1 MKILLAIDHADS
13 AESTVEAV
21 IDQFRSEPSEVLVLH
36 VLQPVEPVPAPEMAQ
51 GYAPELEG
59 EQEPAR
65 ALVEHIANLLRSSGF
80 KADADVQIGD
90 PTMNILDTAA
100 EWNAGLIVLGAHGKR
115 DLQNLLIGSVAQSV
129 ARQAKCSVEIVR
141 KPSAH

>member
-1 MKILLAIDHADS
+1 MKILLAIDHPGS
-13 AESTVEAV
+13 AETTVQAV

-36 VLQPVEPVPAPEMAQ
+36 VLQPVDSEPAPEMAQ

-59 EQEPAR
+59 QQEPAR

-80 KADADVQIGD
+80 KAETDVQIGD
-90 PTMNILDTAA
+90 PILNILNTAA
-100 EWNAGLIVLGAHGKR
+100 SWHADLIVVGDHGKW
-115 DLQNLLIGSVAQSV
+115 DLQNIFIGSVAQSV

-141 KPSAH
+141 TPPVH

>member
-51 GYAPELEG
+51 G
-59 EQEPAR
+59 
-65 ALVEHIANLLRSSGF
+65 EHIANLLRSSGF

>member
-59 EQEPAR
+59 EQEPPGRWSSTLRTCCAVPGSR
-65 ALVEHIANLLRSSGF
+65 RRRCPDRRPDHEHPGYRG
-80 KADADVQIGD
+80 G
-90 PTMNILDTAA
+90 M
-100 EWNAGLIVLGAHGKR
+100 ECRLIVLGAHGKR